1 VREALVASKSLAAQN
16 TKNTKGRD
24 VQNEK
29 TDSQRE
35 PSAEPLVRVRD
46 LHKSFG
52 GVEVLCGI
60 DADFQRGEKVAII
73 GASGSGKS
81 TLLRLLMTLERPD
94 AGTIEVEGER
104 MWTMRKK
111 GSEVPASE
119 QHVRRV
125 RGKLGMVF
133 QHFNLFPHMTVLENV
148 TAAPRIVLG
157 LSAEQAA
164 ARAHR
169 WLALVG
175 LDDKVDSHPAR
186 LSGGQK
192 QRVAIARALA
202 MEPKVMLFDEITS
215 GLDPLLV
222 GEVLNAL
229 RELAHESD
237 VAMLLVTHQMDFAR
251 EIGDRVVFIDA
262 GKIVEEG
269 EPERIF
275 RAPRHG
281 RTREFLASIL

>member
-1 VREALVASKSLAAQN
+1 M
-16 TKNTKGRD
+16 
-24 VQNEK
+24 
-29 TDSQRE
+29 TDSLRRADGN
-35 PSAEPLVRVRD
+35 PIVRVRG
-46 LHKSFG
+46 LYKSFG
-52 GVEVLCGI
+52 GVEVLRGI
-60 DADFQRGEKVAII
+60 DADFRRGEKVAII
-73 GASGSGKS
+73 GSSGSGKS

-94 AGTIEVEGER
+94 AGAIEVDGER
-104 MWTMRKK
+104 LWTMRRK
-111 GSEVPASE
+111 GREVPANE

-157 LSAEQAA
+157 LSAAEAT

-169 WLALVG
+169 WLGLVG
-175 LDDKVDSHPAR
+175 LDDKVDTHPAR

-222 GEVLNAL
+222 GEVLNVL
-229 RELAHESD
+229 RDLAHGGD
-237 VAMLLVTHQMDFAR
+237 VTMLLVTHRMDFAR
-251 EIGDRVVFIDA
+251 EIADRVVFLDA
-262 GKIVEEG
+262 GRILEQG
-269 EPERIF
+269 EPEDLF
-275 RAPRHG
+275 RSPRHD
-281 RTREFLASIL
+281 RTRQFLASIR